1 MQQFTNRELEVLK
14 KAIRDRKATY
24 EEYIDECD
32 EILKKLNNMQLEEVI
47 NEEEQ
52 METYDIKTLW
62 KTMTFNGGEITLRIK
77 SDNKWYPVIEI
88 NADGVYYFFKIAKRH
103 NANITTNGWVYNSDV
118 EEIRLNG
125 QYIKVKELKS
135 RYVYKSII

>member
-1 MQQFTNRELEVLK
+1 MQQFTNRELDVLK

-47 NEEEQ
+47 NEEKRV
-52 METYDIKTLW
+52 ETYDIKTLW

-118 EEIRLNG
+118 EGIRLNG
-125 QYIKVKELKS
+125 KYIKVKELKS
-135 RYVYKSII
+135 RYVYK

>member
-1 MQQFTNRELEVLK
+1 MQQFTNRELDVLK

-32 EILKKLNNMQLEEVI
+32 EILKKLNNMQLEEEI
-47 NEEEQ
+47 DEEKRV
-52 METYDIKTLW
+52 ETYDIKTLW

-125 QYIKVKELKS
+125 QCIKVNELKS
-135 RYVYKSII
+135 RYIYK

>member
-1 MQQFTNRELEVLK
+1 MQQFTNRELDVLK

-32 EILKKLNNMQLEEVI
+32 EILKKLNNMQLEEAI

-125 QYIKVKELKS
+125 QCIKVNELKS
-135 RYVYKSII
+135 RYIYK

>member
-1 MQQFTNRELEVLK
+1 MEQFTIRELEVLK

-24 EEYIDECD
+24 KEYIDECD
-32 EILKKLNNMQLEEVI
+32 EILKKLNNMQLEKEI
-47 NEEEQ
+47 NEEEVVG
-52 METYDIKTLW
+52 TYDIKTLW

-77 SDNKWYPVIEI
+77 GDNKWYPVIEI

-135 RYVYKSII
+135 RYVYK

>member
-62 KTMTFNGGEITLRIK
+62 KIMTFNGGEITLRIK

-125 QYIKVKELKS
+125 QCIKVNELKS
-135 RYVYKSII
+135 RYIYK

>member
-32 EILKKLNNMQLEEVI
+32 EILKKLNNMQLEEEI
-47 NEEEQ
+47 DEEEQ
-52 METYDIKTLW
+52 VETYDIKTLW

-125 QYIKVKELKS
+125 QCIKVNELKS
-135 RYVYKSII
+135 RYIYK

>member
-14 KAIRDRKATY
+14 KAIRDRKVTY

-125 QYIKVKELKS
+125 QCIKVNELKS
-135 RYVYKSII
+135 RYIYK

>member
-1 MQQFTNRELEVLK
+1 MQQFTNRELDVLK

-135 RYVYKSII
+135 RYVYK

>member
-32 EILKKLNNMQLEEVI
+32 EILKKLNNMQLEEEI
-47 NEEEQ
+47 DEEKRV
-52 METYDIKTLW
+52 ETYDIKTLW

-125 QYIKVKELKS
+125 KYIKVKELKS
-135 RYVYKSII
+135 RYVYK

>member
-32 EILKKLNNMQLEEVI
+32 EILKKLNNMQLEEEI
-47 NEEEQ
+47 DEEKRV
-52 METYDIKTLW
+52 ETYDIKTLW

-135 RYVYKSII
+135 RYVYK

>member
-135 RYVYKSII
+135 RYIYK

>member
-1 MQQFTNRELEVLK
+1 MEQFTIRELEVLK

-32 EILKKLNNMQLEEVI
+32 EILKKLNNMQLEKEI
-47 NEEEQ
+47 NEEEVV
-52 METYDIKTLW
+52 ETYDIKTLW

-77 SDNKWYPVIEI
+77 GDNKWYPVIEI
-88 NADGVYYFFKIAKRH
+88 NADGVYYFFKISKRH

-118 EEIRLNG
+118 EGIRLNG
-125 QYIKVKELKS
+125 KCIKVNELKS
-135 RYVYKSII
+135 RYVYK

>member
-1 MQQFTNRELEVLK
+1 MQQFTNRELDVLK

-125 QYIKVKELKS
+125 EYIKVKELKS
-135 RYVYKSII
+135 RYVYK

>member
-1 MQQFTNRELEVLK
+1 MEQFTNRELEVLK
-14 KAIRDRKATY
+14 KAIRDRKSTY
-24 EEYIDECD
+24 EKYIDECD
-32 EILKKLNNMQLEEVI
+32 EILKKLNNMQLEEEI
-47 NEEEQ
+47 DEEERV
-52 METYDIKTLW
+52 ETYDIKTLW

-88 NADGVYYFFKIAKRH
+88 NADGVYYFFKIAKKH

-125 QYIKVKELKS
+125 QCIKVNELKS
-135 RYVYKSII
+135 RYVYK

>member
-1 MQQFTNRELEVLK
+1 MEQFTNRELEVLK

-32 EILKKLNNMQLEEVI
+32 EILKKLNNMQLEEEI
-47 NEEEQ
+47 DEEKRV
-52 METYDIKTLW
+52 ETYDIKTLW

-125 QYIKVKELKS
+125 KYIKVKELKS
-135 RYVYKSII
+135 RYVYK

>member
-1 MQQFTNRELEVLK
+1 MEQFTFRELEVLK

-32 EILKKLNNMQLEEVI
+32 EILKKLNNMQLEEEI
-47 NEEEQ
+47 DEEEQ
-52 METYDIKTLW
+52 IEIYDIKTLW

-77 SDNKWYPVIEI
+77 GDNKWYPVIEI

-103 NANITTNGWVYNSDV
+103 NANITTNGWVYNLDV
-118 EEIRLNG
+118 DEIRLNG

-135 RYVYKSII
+135 RYVYK

>member
-125 QYIKVKELKS
+125 KYIKVKELKS
-135 RYVYKSII
+135 RYVYK

>member
-1 MQQFTNRELEVLK
+1 MEQFTIRELEVLK

-32 EILKKLNNMQLEEVI
+32 EILKKLNNMKLEEEI
-47 NEEEQ
+47 DEEEIV
-52 METYDIKTLW
+52 EIYDIKTLW

-135 RYVYKSII
+135 RYVYK

>member
-1 MQQFTNRELEVLK
+1 MEQFTFRELEVLK

-32 EILKKLNNMQLEEVI
+32 EILKKLNNMQLEEEI
-47 NEEEQ
+47 DEEEQ
-52 METYDIKTLW
+52 IEIYDIKTLW

-77 SDNKWYPVIEI
+77 GDNKWYPVIEI

-125 QYIKVKELKS
+125 QYIKVNELKS
-135 RYVYKSII
+135 RYVYK

>member
-14 KAIRDRKATY
+14 KAIRDRKTTY

-32 EILKKLNNMQLEEVI
+32 EILKKLNNMQLEEEI
-47 NEEEQ
+47 DEEKRV
-52 METYDIKTLW
+52 ETYDIKTLW

-77 SDNKWYPVIEI
+77 SDNKWYQVIEI

-135 RYVYKSII
+135 RYVYK

>member
-1 MQQFTNRELEVLK
+1 MEQFTNRELEVLK
-14 KAIRDRKATY
+14 KAIRDRKSTY

-135 RYVYKSII
+135 RYVYK

>member
-32 EILKKLNNMQLEEVI
+32 EILKKLNNMQLEEEI
-47 NEEEQ
+47 DEEKRA
-52 METYDIKTLW
+52 ETYDIKTLW

-125 QYIKVKELKS
+125 QCIKVNELKS
-135 RYVYKSII
+135 RYIYK

>member
-1 MQQFTNRELEVLK
+1 MEQFTIRELEVLK

-24 EEYIDECD
+24 EEYVDECD
-32 EILKKLNNMQLEEVI
+32 EILKKLNNMQLEEEI
-47 NEEEQ
+47 DEEERV
-52 METYDIKTLW
+52 ETYDIKTLW

-77 SDNKWYPVIEI
+77 GDNKWYPVIEI

-125 QYIKVKELKS
+125 KCIKVKELKS
-135 RYVYKSII
+135 RYVYK

>member
-62 KTMTFNGGEITLRIK
+62 KTMTVNGGEITLRIK

-118 EEIRLNG
+118 EGIRLNG
-125 QYIKVKELKS
+125 KYIKVKELKS
-135 RYVYKSII
+135 RYVYK

>member
-52 METYDIKTLW
+52 MQTYDIKTLW

-103 NANITTNGWVYNSDV
+103 NANITTNGWVYNLDV

-125 QYIKVKELKS
+125 KYIKVKELKS
-135 RYVYKSII
+135 RYVYK

>member
-1 MQQFTNRELEVLK
+1 MEQFTFRELEVLK

-32 EILKKLNNMQLEEVI
+32 EILKKLNNMQLEEEI
-47 NEEEQ
+47 DEEEQ
-52 METYDIKTLW
+52 IEIYDIKTLW

-88 NADGVYYFFKIAKRH
+88 NADGVYYFFRIAKRH

-125 QYIKVKELKS
+125 QCIKVNELKS
-135 RYVYKSII
+135 RYIYK

>member
-52 METYDIKTLW
+52 MEMYDIKTLW
-62 KTMTFNGGEITLRIK
+62 KIMTFNGGEITLRIK

-125 QYIKVKELKS
+125 QCIKVNELKS
-135 RYVYKSII
+135 RYIYK

>member
-135 RYVYKSII
+135 RYIYINK

>member
-1 MQQFTNRELEVLK
+1 MEQFTNRELEVLK

-32 EILKKLNNMQLEEVI
+32 EILKKLNNMQLEEEI
-47 NEEEQ
+47 DEEERV
-52 METYDIKTLW
+52 ETYDIKTLW

-135 RYVYKSII
+135 RYVYK

>member
-88 NADGVYYFFKIAKRH
+88 NADGVYYFFKISKRH

-135 RYVYKSII
+135 RYVYK

>member
-32 EILKKLNNMQLEEVI
+32 EILKKLNNMQLEEEI
-47 NEEEQ
+47 DEEKRA
-52 METYDIKTLW
+52 ETYDIKTLW
-62 KTMTFNGGEITLRIK
+62 KIMTFNGGEITLRIK

-103 NANITTNGWVYNSDV
+103 NTNITTNGWVYNSDV

-125 QYIKVKELKS
+125 QYIKVNELKS
-135 RYVYKSII
+135 RYVYK

>member
-1 MQQFTNRELEVLK
+1 MQQFTNRELDVLK

-125 QYIKVKELKS
+125 QCIKVNELKNKLKN
-135 RYVYKSII
+135 Y

>member
-52 METYDIKTLW
+52 MEMYDIKTLW
-62 KTMTFNGGEITLRIK
+62 KIMTFNGGEITLRIK

-135 RYVYKSII
+135 RYVYK